1 MLLTRW
7 NRWQPTV
14 WNQWNQLQNEMNRI
28 FERFDAPRPEE
39 SAVPLNLWEQD
50 DAYHLEAELPGV
62 ELGDID
68 ITVTGPSQVTIK
80 GERKPA
86 EPKDGTAHRRERIFG
101 SFVRTVTLPSVLDAD
116 KVEAKLENGVLKL
129 TLPKHEA
136 AKPRKITVKA

>member
-1 MLLTRW
+1 MTERSQKDVFLSGEGDAWYGRNLQHLRAPGPDIVLTTLETMGVAPKSVLEIGCATGELLD
-7 NRWQPTV
+7 V
-14 WNQWNQLQNEMNRI
+14 DL
-28 FERFDAPRPEE
+28 
-39 SAVPLNLWEQD
+39 L
-50 DAYHLEAELPGV
+50 
-62 ELGDID
+62 D